1 MKKLNKFLCAIL
13 VLSMIFSSLVFTVSA
28 EEVTDGSNSGGTSDN
43 SDFTPTFQH
52 NIGPFTDVRKLF
64 ETVNDADVEGNL
76 YGGADCGNVQ
86 DIISVA
92 ETVAGDDSYIIFFA
106 NKSGAVD
113 KQNPFYQLNLEGA
126 PNISVE
132 AGSTAYYVIDF
143 DIASHGRAFSYL
155 DVSVMLRRVSDGGG
169 FPFSVNV
176 SLLDYIDDKSVWS
189 HVTIVGDIAA
199 NEVHLY
205 VNGEYKNT
213 AGYAYNEEQ
222 LSGNKELSPKGIR
235 VDLALSSGK
244 YEFDKGDN
252 VALDNFSERIY
263 TEVGLTDGLDAA
275 VASGDIDS
283 WSGYVSG
290 SAGKNLPVIAKVG
303 GVEYTTE
310 TALKRAFNTND
321 YLDIEFF
328 GVPLFPIALNANSTI
343 NTHGMDIDS
352 LVELASTCKLES
364 VEGNIVTTS
373 APFTPN
379 FVEEKLDV
387 PGCSNSSLAYD
398 AIKYPATDNIF
409 ERFYHNSQTS
419 NGKLWGTP
427 GFRGASLITNYDD
440 GNVIY
445 REYTVP
451 NESDTFV
458 GTNEYVNFYF
468 KSQNFKFESGK
479 SEYVVADFDFTSET
493 LIEDSIS
500 LQLIPRNNGS
510 GRWATD
516 LLLKDLNVT
525 PREIVHV
532 TVVYDLTG
540 NNALVFI
547 NGEYKYTLANGAIN
561 ASGYSEYKNGTMLTC
576 SELKLTSD
584 HKFADIYFDNMYIR
598 AYDLATADDHL
609 KSVVESCS
617 ILDWEGNVFTSDY
630 KMPTFPA
637 KVNIDGTLCQTKDEA
652 ESLLVGNKTTPA
664 VVKIL
669 QPFDDVITVS
679 CDAVIYTYGQD
690 VKFVDPYGNA
700 LEPVKGIIKYD
711 APYQPNRGEEKLS
724 IAGGSTNADVY
735 NAIRSLADGNLL
747 SRVYFNS
754 YLPGVYAWGS
764 SGYRNASLVTNLDTG
779 DVFYRESAIL
789 GAHGGMNDNS
799 DEYVS
804 FGFDSVALTYEE
816 GKNEYVVVDFDF
828 GTDGVIEDDIALE
841 LVYENGAASGAPIYL
856 GELHVNSGDM
866 VHITVVYDLGGNRA
880 YVFFKGGLIYSVEN
894 GAMDTDKWQ
903 SEYLAGSSVN
913 VSELKLCSDKSV
925 STVCF
930 DNVCIKAYDNSVE
943 SDGILAAIESG
954 DIADFAESV
963 YGPEYVTSAIPTLA
977 VADGVEYGS
986 LEMLNEYLST
996 ETEGAKKIEIKYAPE
1011 AVIKVLTDA
1020 VIETNGLGITLNWN
1034 TGIYEFEM
1042 DDDWYVSTET
1052 GLAYASSKLTHNV
1065 QGSVHT
1071 FETIDKDN
1079 CRYSATPVTWYLDA
1093 ELTKYD
1099 VVFYVYGDEIAPLTD
1114 RTYVKGD
1121 KLYQEQ
1127 WKAIELNDDGY
1138 AIGDVATEFPVS
1150 TPNLGELFYVYSP
1163 IIENADFAA
1172 DDILVGAVV
1181 NTNIALIVY
1190 VAKSE
1195 TVSEGETVIIDGVEY
1210 VALTFDILPYE
1221 VDKLVEAQFLVADAD
1236 GNVYTQVY
1244 DICFLDYAKDI
1255 LGGNYADADKKVV
1268 ANLLAYA
1275 NEAHALFDEENEGIE
1290 AVDTLLD
1297 SYAAYVTEA
1306 ELSAKLDTAALSAV
1320 IRSASLKL
1328 NSAPEF
1334 VFKVAKGFRGTF
1346 EFSYISLGEEVKV
1359 VKFVDAR
1366 VAEELVILSGLN
1378 VYDLSGDITITVTAE
1393 GASAPIAGQYN
1404 LASYAQSV
1412 EDNGFAKALLA
1423 YAQAAEEY
1431 MNN

>member
-13 VLSMIFSSLVFTVSA
+13 VLSMLFSSLVFTVSA
-28 EEVTDGSNSGGTSDN
+28 EEVTDGSNSGGTSDD

-52 NIGPFTDVRKLF
+52 NKGSFTDVRKLF

-76 YGGADCGNVQ
+76 YGAADCGNVQ

-92 ETVAGDDSYIIFFA
+92 ETVAGDDSYITFFA

-113 KQNPFYQLNLEGA
+113 KKNPFYQLNLEGA

-169 FPFSVNV
+169 FPFSVNI
-176 SLLDYIDDKSVWS
+176 SLLEHIDDKSVWS

-205 VNGEYKNT
+205 VNGEFKNT

-222 LSGNKELSPKGIR
+222 LSGNNELSPKGIR

-244 YEFDKGDN
+244 YEFEKGDN

-290 SAGKNLPVIAKVG
+290 NVGKSLPVIAKVG

-310 TALKRAFNTND
+310 TALKRAFTTND

-328 GVPLFPIALNANSTI
+328 GAPLFPIALNANSTI

-373 APFTPN
+373 APFTANDSVEHITNTSKILEIIKAPN
-379 FVEEKLDV
+379 KDNLIAAPMYVGYNTENMRGTYVVSDTYTGTQYIRDTVYSGTVAPTANTYIDWRTNNDPVNCKYELGVDQFIIFDIDFAIENELEGARKINLN
-387 PGCSNSSLAYD
+387 PITRNSSGGGVWG
-398 AIKYPATDNIF
+398 
-409 ERFYHNSQTS
+409 NSCPMI
-419 NGKLWGTP
+419 NDLYEIAGIGY
-427 GFRGASLITNYDD
+427 GEFAHITAVLSPDT
-440 GNVIY
+440 
-445 REYTVP
+445 RALTV
-451 NESDTFV
+451 FV
-458 GTNEYVNFYF
+458 
-468 KSQNFKFESGK
+468 
-479 SEYVVADFDFTSET
+479 
-493 LIEDSIS
+493 
-500 LQLIPRNNGS
+500 
-510 GRWATD
+510 
-516 LLLKDLNVT
+516 
-525 PREIVHV
+525 
-532 TVVYDLTG
+532 
-540 NNALVFI
+540 
-547 NGEYKYTLANGAIN
+547 NGEYVSTTQNAIAQISGGYYLNGFRTFSNSDATANYTN
-561 ASGYSEYKNGTMLTC
+561 ASLRSVK
-576 SELKLTSD
+576 SAELAEAIASSD
-584 HKFADIYFDNMYIR
+584 I
-598 AYDLATADDHL
+598 
-609 KSVVESCS
+609 S
-617 ILDWEGNVFTSDY
+617 IWSGNLYTNDY
-630 KMPTFPA
+630 KLPVPPA
-637 KVNIDGTLCQTKDEA
+637 IATVDGVTYHDGQSL
-652 ESLLVGNKTTPA
+652 ESVLVGNKTTPA
-664 VVKIL
+664 QVKVL
-669 QPFDDVITVS
+669 HVFEETITVS

-700 LEPVKGIIKYD
+700 LEPVKGVIKYD

-724 IAGGSTNADVY
+724 IAGGNTNADVY
-735 NAIRSLADGNLL
+735 EAIKSLADGNLL
-747 SRVYFNS
+747 SDVYFNS
-754 YLPGVYAWGS
+754 YLPGGYAWGS

-789 GAHGGMNDNS
+789 GAQGGMNDNS

-804 FGFDSVALTYEE
+804 FGFDSVALTYED

-841 LVYENGAASGAPIYL
+841 LVYESGAASGAPIYL

-866 VHITVVYDLGGNRA
+866 VHITVVYDLGANRA
-880 YVFFKGGLIYSVEN
+880 HVFFKGGLIYSVEN
-894 GAMDTDKWQ
+894 GAMDSEKWQ
-903 SEYLAGSSVN
+903 GEYLDGASVN

-925 STVCF
+925 STICF

-1052 GLAYASSKLTHNV
+1052 GLALASSKLTHNV

-1163 IIENADFAA
+1163 VIENIDFAV

-1181 NTNIALIVY
+1181 NTNIALTVY

-1275 NEAHALFDEENEGIE
+1275 NEAHALFDEANEGIE

-1306 ELSAKLDTAALSAV
+1306 ELSAKLDTAALAAV

-1393 GASAPIAGQYN
+1393 GASAPIVGQYN